1 MSEPAK
7 PGRTVLI
14 GAGRMGAALASGWLR
29 KRGAVDPDNLLIV
42 DPGRNETCKALVS
55 KHGLKRVPELGPRM
69 AKDVS
74 TVVLAVKPQQF
85 DELGP
90 KLGEILPED
99 AAVISVIAGI
109 SIRRL
114 KSALGERPIV
124 RAMPNTP
131 ASIGKGITVAVASDA
146 PAAVKRQAEKLLKV
160 GGPVEWIT
168 DERHMGAVTAVS
180 GSGPAYVFFMVEA
193 LAGAGF
199 AEGLPR
205 ELAERLARETV
216 IGAAALLAE
225 SDQSPAELRR
235 AVTSPGG
242 TTQAALDVLM
252 TGLPDLMRNAVAAA
266 ERQSRRLGGD
276 NGR

>member
-1 MSEPAK
+1 MSDTAK
-7 PGRTVLI
+7 PSKTVLI
-14 GAGRMGAALASGWLR
+14 GAGRMGSALAAGWL
-29 KRGAVDPDNLLIV
+29 KKGGAVTPENLLIV
-42 DPGRNETCKALVS
+42 DPGRNEHCKALVS

-74 TVVLAVKPQQF
+74 LVVLGVKPQKF
-85 DELGP
+85 DEVAPVLND
-90 KLGEILPED
+90 ILPED
-99 AAVISVIAGI
+99 TAIVSVIAGI
-109 SIRRL
+109 SVRRL
-114 KSALGERPIV
+114 RTAFGDRPIV

-131 ASIGKGITVAVASDA
+131 ASIGKGITVAIANDV
-146 PAAVKRQAEKLLKV
+146 PAAIKRRAEKLLKV

-168 DERHMGAVTAVS
+168 DERHMGAVTALS
-180 GSGPAYVFFMVEA
+180 GSGPAYVFL
-193 LAGAGF
+193 LAETMAAAGF

-205 ELAERLARETV
+205 ELAERLARETI

-225 SDQSPAELRR
+225 SPDSPADLRR

-252 TGLPDLMRNAVAAA
+252 TGLPDLMRNAISAA
-266 ERQSRRLGGD
+266 ERQSRKLGNE